1 MKILIT
7 IIISLMILKTSSAAP
22 ANKLPV
28 PNNCEA
34 FVYSTNAKQVWFCP
48 PGLHFSPTKFKCMQP
63 AEARC
68 HENYWCPTVDDPR
81 SPVFV
86 ADAEDC
92 RL

>member
-1 MKILIT
+1 MKILSIFFYF
-7 IIISLMILKTSSAAP
+7 LILTSSAA
-22 ANKLPV
+22 NTEKLPI

-34 FVYSTNAKQVWFCP
+34 FAYSTNPKQIWFCP

-68 HENYWCPTVDDPR
+68 QEDYWCPTVDDPR

-86 ADAEDC
+86 ADADDC
-92 RL
+92 RM